1 MHRCNCFAMSHRLLS
16 QGRARDIA
24 NLAAPRNKRRS
35 APGEV
40 AAVSGQ
46 ANNFNQIKMWWIFSA
61 NSSMTNGLA
70 MKLTPASNTPLCTTA
85 FRAKPVV

>member
-1 MHRCNCFAMSHRLLS
+1 MHRRDCFAMSHRLLS

-24 NLAAPRNKRRS
+24 NHAAPRS
-35 APGEV
+35 APLPGDV

-46 ANNFNQIKMWWIFSA
+46 ADNFNQIKMWWIFSA